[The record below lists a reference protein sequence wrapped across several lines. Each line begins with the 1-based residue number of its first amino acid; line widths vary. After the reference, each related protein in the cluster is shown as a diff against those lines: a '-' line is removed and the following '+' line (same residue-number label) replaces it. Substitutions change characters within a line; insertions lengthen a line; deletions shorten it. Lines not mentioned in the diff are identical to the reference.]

1 MAIITPYQ
9 RISAQEFHQVFKA
22 GAEDVVL
29 TVEFKNLNHNRVK
42 LRAQLYGNQEK
53 PLGIPFN
60 LEVPE
65 NKSYK
70 KFNVLVQAGKSLY
83 VKCEEPGFAVRVY
96 QAGLYS
102 KPGQVQLDNG
112 DSGTIQLFLDA
123 DGVHTVKL
131 KTSALP
137 QGITVDKTEATIQQG
152 VPAAFTF
159 TRDAN
164 SRAIGAAFFSIET
177 LKIGTAIDID
187 TEAIIDDGTGSG
199 SGSNDPDVD
208 VDMVSAYIFGRDSV
222 TH

>member
-1 MAIITPYQ
+1 MAITTPYQ

-22 GAEDVVL
+22 GAEDMVL

-42 LRAQLYGNQEK
+42 LRAQLYNNQEK

-60 LEVPE
+60 IEVPE

-83 VKCEEPGFAVRVY
+83 VKCDEPGFAVRVY
-96 QAGLYS
+96 QAGLYC
-102 KPGQVQLDNG
+102 KPGQVQLNNSTSD
-112 DSGTIQLFLDA
+112 TVQLFLDA

-131 KTSALP
+131 KATALP

-152 VPAAFTF
+152 VPASFTF
-159 TRDAN
+159 TRDAT
-164 SRAIGAAFFSIET
+164 SRALGAAFFSIET

-187 TEAIIDDGTGSG
+187 TEAVIDDGSG
-199 SGSNDPDVD
+199 SGSGCDDPDID
-208 VDMVSAYIFGRDSV
+208 VDMVSAYVFGRDSV